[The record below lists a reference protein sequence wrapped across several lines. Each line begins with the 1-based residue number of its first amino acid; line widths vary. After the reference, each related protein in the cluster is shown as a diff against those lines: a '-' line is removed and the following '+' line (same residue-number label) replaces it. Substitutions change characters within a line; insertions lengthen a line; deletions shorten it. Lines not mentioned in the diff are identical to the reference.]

1 VPPRFLAKG
10 LYLFILIFLKIQLDL
25 FFSELHNDF
34 VNNFAFSKA
43 VRLLVHP
50 LSLGAIG
57 LMLAN
62 DFILKPLWPS
72 WWTGKLSDFA
82 GLFFL
87 PFLLAALFSLAAPA
101 RLRLA
106 GWLAFGVTG
115 LGFSLLKLDPVINA
129 ALLSAAHTITGLSF
143 QARLDPSDLLALLSL
158 LPAAWLW
165 RKNGQPSAA
174 PALKWRLALV
184 LPLAALVTLADAAA
198 PDLGVACLQ
207 VQASGGAILASTRY
221 LAQTYQTLDGG
232 FTWQLLENQS
242 PAICGNSVSPLTTFK
257 SQAEGDV
264 LYRFNPGQ
272 GIDRSED
279 GGLNWRTDYGL
290 SPLTEPEQAY
300 LKLTR
305 SGNIQF
311 GSSPYAAAVDPASGN
326 LILAMGL
333 DGVLVRR
340 SAGNWTWA
348 TVGPYQHDSLKLA
361 GAGGLLVLLQFQ
373 LYLAILAGLGWLFTR
388 SARLMGSRAAR
399 MWTILGWIALGV
411 LSLLVA
417 PDIVTASYGAVS
429 TFIGL
434 GVMAVATLVALLV
447 ALIRLKGRFFRML
460 LSGLPQAMLLAA
472 ACLLPYVLWGV
483 QVIPGYGMALAAST
497 GLVVLLFILFSLRKK
512 AELA

>member
-1 VPPRFLAKG
+1 MN
-10 LYLFILIFLKIQLDL
+10 KIT
-25 FFSELHNDF
+25 
-34 VNNFAFSKA
+34 FSKS
-43 VRLLVHP
+43 VRLLAHP

-87 PFLLAALFSLAAPA
+87 PFLLAALFSLAAPG

-115 LGFSLLKLDPVINA
+115 LGFSLLKLDAGVNT
-129 ALLSAAHTITGLSF
+129 ALLGAAHTLTGLSI

-165 RKNGQPSAA
+165 RRNGQPAA
-174 PALKWRLALV
+174 KSPAVNWRLLV

-207 VQASGGAILASTRY
+207 AQAAGGTSVLASTRY
-221 LAQTYQTLDGG
+221 LTQTYQTLDGG
-232 FTWQLLENQS
+232 LTWQPLADQG
-242 PAICGNSVSPLTTFK
+242 PAICGNSVSPLTSFK
-257 SQAEGDV
+257 SPAEGGF

-272 GIDRSED
+272 GIDSSDD
-279 GGLNWRTDYGL
+279 GGLNWRTDYAL
-290 SPLTEPEQAY
+290 SSLTEPEQAY
-300 LKLTR
+300 LKLTH

-348 TVGPYQHDSLKLA
+348 AVGPYQHDSLKLA
-361 GAGGLLVLLQFQ
+361 GTGGLLFLLQFQ
-373 LYLAILAGLGWLFTR
+373 LYLASLAGLGWLFTR

-399 MWTILGWIALGV
+399 VWTILGWIALGLV
-411 LSLLVA
+411 SLLVT
-417 PDIVTASYGAVS
+417 PEIVTSSYLAVG

-434 GVMAVATLVALLV
+434 GAMAAATLVALLV
-447 ALIRLKGRFFRML
+447 AIFRLKGRFFSIV
-460 LSGLPQAMLLAA
+460 LSGLPQALLLAA
-472 ACLLPYVLWGV
+472 VCLLPYVLWGV
-483 QVIPGYGMALAAST
+483 QVIPGYGMALLAST
-497 GLVVLLFILFSLRKK
+497 VLVVLLFILFSIRKK
-512 AELA
+512 VELV